1 MSDVWVNVVVGL
13 ILLVSMAG
21 TIVPV
26 LPGTIL
32 AAGALLVWAICMG
45 TTAAWVAFCVAILV
59 LVLGQVLKYLLPHRT
74 LSSAGIPGRSIMVGG
89 VAGIVGFFVLPV
101 VGLPVGFVAGV
112 MLAEWLRQRD
122 GAAAWDST
130 WVAMKATGFSI
141 MIELG
146 ALIVATLVWAA
157 ALGLGTGAHQI
168 ATIS

>member
-1 MSDVWVNVVVGL
+1 MSDVLLNVVVGVV
-13 ILLVSMAG
+13 LLVSMAG

-32 AAGALLVWAICMG
+32 AAGALLVWAVLTG
-45 TTAAWVAFCVAILV
+45 TTAAWVAFAVAMVV
-59 LVLGQVLKYLLPHRT
+59 LVVGQVLKYLLPHRSLT
-74 LSSAGIPGRSIMVGG
+74 AAGVPGRTILVGG
-89 VAGIVGFFVLPV
+89 VAGIVGFFLIPV

-112 MLAEWLRQRD
+112 MLAEWLRQHD

-141 MIELG
+141 VIELG

-157 ALGLGTGAHQI
+157 AIGFYSGTQQL